1 MWPLDCLQSVSKFK
15 MEKIGKKGLFT
26 GTSKMLHQESLET
39 QIT

>member
-1 MWPLDCLQSVSKFK
+1 MAVGLFTERFEIQDGENQ
-15 MEKIGKKGLFT
+15 KKGFFT